1 MLIKEFRIVLPLTV
15 EEYQVGQLF
24 SVAEASKNETGGGE
38 GVEVIKNESFDDPK
52 ELGEEYPK
60 GQYTFKIYHL
70 RSKIPKLLSMLMPAG
85 STEIH
90 EHAWNAYPY
99 CRTILTNPTYMKDSF
114 MVKIETLHAPDRG
127 DQENAHKLAP
137 DLLKKRSVHHVDIA
151 NDYVSSSDYKESE
164 DPKKFKSVK
173 TGRGPIVGNQW
184 RKTCEPVMCA
194 YKLVT
199 AEFKWIGFQGRVE
212 AYILKQEARL
222 FINFHRQVFCW
233 LDRWH
238 GLTMQDIR
246 ALEAD
251 TKRLLDEQREKGPV
265 QGLVPEED
273 GH

>member
-38 GVEVIKNESFDDPK
+38 GVEVIKNESFDDPNI
-52 ELGEEYPK
+52 LGDSYPK

-70 RSKIPKLLSMLMPAG
+70 KSKIPKMLHMLLPAG
-85 STEIH
+85 STEVH

-99 CRTILTNPTYMKDSF
+99 CRTILTNPTYMKENF

-127 DQENAHKLAP
+127 TQDNAHRLSP
-137 DLLKKRSVHHVDIA
+137 EMLKKRDIMFIDIA
-151 NDYVSSSDYKESE
+151 NDPIANRDYKPTE
-164 DPKKFKSVK
+164 DPTKFTSTK
-173 TGRGPIVGNQW
+173 TGRGPLNGKNW
-184 RKTCEPVMCA
+184 REDCEPVMCA

-199 AEFKWIGFQGRVE
+199 VEFKWMGFQGRIE
-212 AYILKQEARL
+212 SFILKQEARL
-222 FINFHRQVFCW
+222 FLNFHRQVFCW

-251 TKRLLDEQREKGPV
+251 TKRQLDEQRQKGPL
-265 QGLVPEED
+265 QGSTPDEN
-273 GH
+273 